1 MIKKIATFSL
11 SIILLSA
18 CGDTGSAALKEPK
31 IDYDF
36 TTDKEN
42 IISERHKI
50 LNSFKLSVGGDYFSL
65 LYGKEIRFKDETG
78 KINVFDLLKIK
89 NDTGD
94 EIDMIIPSLEN
105 TKEAQYCQLFF
116 QTESKLFSCSADKRS
131 ENEDLTFIQSTLNGN
146 DVGLEFSQYINAI
159 GSTSF
164 EVRDLTDTSV
174 TLKTVNVFPEFGD
187 SSDLGFTT
195 YLKLE
200 KLVNSLDPALKM
212 TLVFDSVIDGS
223 SDDDINMYTGL
234 LIRDRGMNTVVSANG
249 SVFSG
254 GTDLFSAGVERLVNS
269 RNSDIEISLHK
280 QVGVHSWAGDEK
292 VALDIPFSDESHH
305 KQGSYFN
312 KMLGKKGI
320 PFYLFTLN
328 AAPAEGEHW
337 MTSEEFSQFG
347 LAKVN

>member
-18 CGDTGSAALKEPK
+18 CGDSGSAPLKEPK

-36 TTDKEN
+36 TTDKDN
-42 IISERHKI
+42 IISERQNI
-50 LNSFKLSVGGDYFSL
+50 LSSFKLSVGDDSFSL
-65 LYGKEIRFKDETG
+65 LYGKTIRFKDETG
-78 KINVFDLLKIK
+78 KVNVFDLLKIK
-89 NDTGD
+89 NDAGD
-94 EIDMIIPSLEN
+94 KIDMFIPSLEN
-105 TKEAQYCQLFF
+105 TKKAQSCVLFF

-131 ENEDLTFIQSTLNGN
+131 ENEDLILIQSTLNGN
-146 DVGLEFSQYINAI
+146 DVRLEFSEYVNVM

-164 EVRDLTDTSV
+164 EVLESTDSSV
-174 TLKTVNVFPEFGD
+174 TLKTVNVFPKFDE
-187 SSDLGFTT
+187 SSDLGFSS

-200 KLVNSLDPALKM
+200 HLVNSLDPALKM
-212 TLVFDSVIDGS
+212 TLVFDSIIDGS

-234 LIRDRGMNTVVSANG
+234 LIRERRMNTIVSVNG

-254 GTDLFSAGVERLVNS
+254 GTDLFSAGVERVVNS
-269 RNSDIEISLHK
+269 KNSDIEISLHK
-280 QVGVHSWAGDEK
+280 QVGVHSWAGDGK
-292 VALDIPFSDESHH
+292 VALEIPFSNESHH

-337 MTSEEFSQFG
+337 MTCEEFRQFG
-347 LAKVN
+347 FAEVN